1 MENDNDILDL
11 YVPLTFTTGYVFC
24 TQLHRLGNNKAFCNK
39 LYATQS
45 VGRCWNNLWKTKSF
59 YLLESDR
66 LFLELA
72 RDSFQLAFH
81 TCANYVSMKISFIPW
96 KLVWNGA
103 GLYLQIYSYLY
114 RIHLIIL
121 FNQLDIGRSINF
133 SWPWIIFNIASN
145 HSLGDELGATWNL
158 ECFYVYPKA
167 TNLFA

>member
-66 LFLELA
+66 LFWNWEETAFNLHFTRVQIMSLWKFLSFYENQTKKELWL
-72 RDSFQLAFH
+72 FGE
-81 TCANYVSMKISFIPW
+81 
-96 KLVWNGA
+96 LVIKR
-103 GLYLQIYSYLY
+103 L
-114 RIHLIIL
+114 
-121 FNQLDIGRSINF
+121 
-133 SWPWIIFNIASN
+133 
-145 HSLGDELGATWNL
+145 TWNW
-158 ECFYVYPKA
+158 PKYKLLM
-167 TNLFA
+167 TLIHIQYSK